1 MVHAEDNCDCF
12 ILLGRADGHR
22 VASVRVS
29 DVPVMF
35 SDATSWMV
43 LHQTRSAAEHEAAA
57 RTVGVTPAVST
68 AAGVS
73 P

>member
-1 MVHAEDNCDCF
+1 MVHVEDNCDCF

-29 DVPVMF
+29 DVPFML

-68 AAGVS
+68 AAEVS
-73 P
+73 S

>member
-1 MVHAEDNCDCF
+1 MIHAEDNCDCY

-29 DVPVMF
+29 DAPFML

-57 RTVGVTPAVST
+57 RTVGVAPAVNP
-68 AAGVS
+68 AAEVS